1 LKPAVV
7 EADINRLGP
16 GDRVWAAISHLNNVP
31 LGAWT
36 AASRRGAK
44 LNLIVHESER
54 RVPERVIERLAGSGI
69 NIRRYRHPSG
79 LPMHAKFFLLARA
92 DERVSYFGSFN
103 FNLSSRYFNQ
113 ELLVRSTNRA
123 VFKALRA
130 RFNALDREV
139 QQQQQQQRSVRTTD
153 SLRRPVTVV
162 N

>member
-1 LKPAVV
+1 
-7 EADINRLGP
+7 
-16 GDRVWAAISHLNNVP
+16 
-31 LGAWT
+31 
-36 AASRRGAK
+36 
-44 LNLIVHESER
+44 
-54 RVPERVIERLAGSGI
+54 
-69 NIRRYRHPSG
+69 
-79 LPMHAKFFLLARA
+79 
-92 DERVSYFGSFN
+92 VSYFGSFN